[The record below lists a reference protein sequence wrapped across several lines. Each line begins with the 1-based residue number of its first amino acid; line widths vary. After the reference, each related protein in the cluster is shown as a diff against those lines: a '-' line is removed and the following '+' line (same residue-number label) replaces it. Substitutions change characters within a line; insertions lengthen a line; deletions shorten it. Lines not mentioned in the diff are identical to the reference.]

1 METLTLY
8 NEKSQNPLPTIIVII
23 NNYEA
28 FAENFEECDNNLVT
42 ITRECFK
49 YGIIVIMTASTANS
63 VKYKLTQNFKTLI
76 PLILNDK
83 YDYTSILGKT
93 NGIYPSENLGRGLI
107 KLDDIYE
114 FQTAFAID
122 RDKQTE
128 FFEQLSLE
136 LNKNSTAQAA
146 SVPILPTKI
155 TPNLLVGKIDKI
167 KGVPIGIY
175 KHNLEIAHYN
185 FKENYANIISSLDM
199 ELFTSFIN
207 PLIKI
212 LQTTSKVVVIDTS
225 NVVTDRKNIEYY
237 NAHFDDIILK
247 LENITNTQY
256 EIYRQNNYDL
266 NVLENEQNITCI
278 IIGLDRFYNR
288 LEKENVTKFNNTL
301 VKGAEIKKNKL
312 YLCRY
317 S

>member
-1 METLTLY
+1 
-8 NEKSQNPLPTIIVII
+8 
-23 NNYEA
+23 
-28 FAENFEECDNNLVT
+28 
-42 ITRECFK
+42 
-49 YGIIVIMTASTANS
+49 
-63 VKYKLTQNFKTLI
+63 
-76 PLILNDK
+76 
-83 YDYTSILGKT
+83 
-93 NGIYPSENLGRGLI
+93 
-107 KLDDIYE
+107 
-114 FQTAFAID
+114 
-122 RDKQTE
+122 
-128 FFEQLSLE
+128 
-136 LNKNSTAQAA
+136 
-146 SVPILPTKI
+146 
-155 TPNLLVGKIDKI
+155 
-167 KGVPIGIY
+167 
-175 KHNLEIAHYN
+175 
-185 FKENYANIISSLDM
+185 M

-301 VKGAEIKKNKL
+301 VKGAEIKKINYIFVDTADQFKEREYEQWYKDSITNNSGIWLGSGINEQMAIKL
-312 YLCRY
+312 IKLVKNAPAEIPYNFGYLINHGVAREIKLLEGDEDGQ
-317 S
+317 